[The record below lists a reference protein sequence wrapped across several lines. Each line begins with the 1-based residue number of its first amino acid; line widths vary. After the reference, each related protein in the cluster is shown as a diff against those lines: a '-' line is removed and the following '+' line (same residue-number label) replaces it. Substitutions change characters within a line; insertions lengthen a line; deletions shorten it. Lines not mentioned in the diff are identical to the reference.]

1 MLLDKT
7 LILLLSLIFMV
18 GIVLVTHLKH
28 LYDKDIIKYLKTL
41 LLTLFVQEMKGENIN
56 ERKRLL
62 KSVEQLLDGPMIF
75 LGFVWLVLLVI
86 ELVWGIHK
94 ILEYVALGIWGI
106 FIIDFLI
113 KFTLAPE
120 KVSYLKSNWLTAI
133 SLFIPALR
141 IFRVF
146 RFVKLLRGLRGLRLV
161 RIVSSFNRSMR
172 SVGKTMQRRGF
183 GYVMIITLIVAFAGA
198 AGMYA
203 LENPNPG
210 FTSYWL
216 ALWWTAMQVVTAG
229 NGFNPMTA
237 EGRGLAFLITIYGYS
252 IFGYVTAT
260 FATYFIGRDAE
271 EKDAPIAGSKEIEE
285 LKTEIIALRKSI
297 EDQTKD

>member
-1 MLLDKT
+1 MKRD
-7 LILLLSLIFMV
+7 
-18 GIVLVTHLKH
+18 IV
-28 LYDKDIIKYLKTL
+28 
-41 LLTLFVQEMKGENIN
+41 N

-62 KSVEQLLDGPMIF
+62 KSIEQILDGPMIF
-75 LGFVWLVLLVI
+75 LGFVWLVLLVV
-86 ELVWGIHK
+86 ELVWGINK
-94 ILEYVALGIWGI
+94 ILEYVAIGIWGI

-113 KFTLAPE
+113 KFSLAPE
-120 KVSYLKSNWLTAI
+120 KLSFLKKNWLTAI

-141 IFRVF
+141 VFRVF
-146 RFVKLLRGLRGLRLV
+146 RFVRLLRGLRGIRLV

-172 SVGKTMQRRGF
+172 SVGKTMKRRGF
-183 GYVMIITLIVAFAGA
+183 GYVMIITLIVIFAGA

-203 LENPNPG
+203 MENPNPG

-216 ALWWTAMQVVTAG
+216 ALWWAAMQVVTAG
-229 NGFNPMTA
+229 NGFNPMTP
-237 EGRGLAFLITIYGYS
+237 EGRGLALLITIFGYS

-285 LKTEIIALRKSI
+285 LKSEIIELRKII
-297 EDQTKD
+297 ENQKKD

>member
-1 MLLDKT
+1 MK
-7 LILLLSLIFMV
+7 SE
-18 GIVLVTHLKH
+18 
-28 LYDKDIIKYLKTL
+28 IK
-41 LLTLFVQEMKGENIN
+41 N

-62 KSVEQLLDGPMIF
+62 KSVERILEGPMIF

-94 ILEYVALGIWGI
+94 IFEYVALGIWGI

-113 KFTLAPE
+113 KFSLAPE
-120 KVSYLKSNWLTAI
+120 KLSFLKKNWLTAI

-146 RFVKLLRGLRGLRLV
+146 RFVKLLNALGGIRLL

-172 SVGKTMQRRGF
+172 SVSKSMQRRGF
-183 GYVMIITLIVAFAGA
+183 GYVMIITLIVAFVGA

-216 ALWWTAMQVVTAG
+216 SLWWTAMQVITAG
-229 NGFNPMTA
+229 NGFNPMTT

-285 LKTEIIALRKSI
+285 LKSEIISLRKI
-297 EDQTKD
+297 MEDRTT